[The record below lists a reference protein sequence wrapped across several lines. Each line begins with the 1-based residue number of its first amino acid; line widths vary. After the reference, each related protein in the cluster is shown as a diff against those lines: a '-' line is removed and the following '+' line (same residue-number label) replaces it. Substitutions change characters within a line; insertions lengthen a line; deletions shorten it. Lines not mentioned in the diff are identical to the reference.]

1 MKQLIVSV
9 ATAIVKITVFVFIV
23 RYVVE
28 TATAAYGFGYR
39 VFTEAPVSSSE
50 TGSAYMVELSED
62 TTPQQVA
69 EALEDYGLIRD
80 KNLFYAQYL
89 LSPYKDKLMPGYYEL
104 NTTMTAEEMLEIMS
118 SSYAEEED
126 TN

>member
-23 RYVVE
+23 RYVAE
-28 TATAAYGFGYR
+28 TAVTAYDFGYR
-39 VFTEAPVSSSE
+39 VFTEAPVSASE
-50 TGSAYMVELSED
+50 TGAVYMVELSED
-62 TTPQQVA
+62 TTPKQVA

-80 KNLFYAQYL
+80 KNLFYIQYL
-89 LSPYKDKLMPGYYEL
+89 FSSYKDKLMPGYYEL
-104 NTTMTAEEMLEIMS
+104 NTAMTAEEMLAVMS

-126 TN
+126 AN

>member
-1 MKQLIVSV
+1 MKQFIVSV

-23 RYVVE
+23 RYVAT
-28 TATAAYGFGYR
+28 TATAAYDFGYR
-39 VFTEAPVSSSE
+39 VFTEAPVSPSG

-69 EALEDYGLIRD
+69 EALEDYGLVRD
-80 KNLFYAQYL
+80 KNLFYVQYFF
-89 LSPYKDKLMPGYYEL
+89 SSYKDKLMPGYYEL
-104 NTTMTAEEMLEIMS
+104 NTAMTAEEMLEVMS
-118 SSYAEEED
+118 SSYVEEED